1 MRCYWCG
8 RKINSYSA
16 SDGLFGGLTVS
27 LKTRTLPLHHSQQ
40 ELETTAT
47 TVTIKPTETSK
58 GYSIFT
64 YYLTPNYDFI
74 HDLLYFGDD
83 VEVLEPLILSK
94 CIKNIILE
102 LNNKYE

>member
-16 SDGLFGGLTVS
+16 SDGLFGGLTGS
-27 LKTRTLPLHHSQQ
+27 LNTRTLPLHHSQQ
-40 ELETTAT
+40 ELETS
-47 TVTIKPTETSK
+47 ETSK

-74 HDLLYFGDD
+74 HDLLYFGED
-83 VEVLEPLILSK
+83 VEVLEPLILRK
-94 CIKNIILE
+94 CIKTLF
-102 LNNKYE
+102 